1 MAQPVNVIDPS
12 QFIIFEGIFQMT
24 NSPYTFRFDVF
35 TLGVNVFTLGVDVCV
50 TFINNTPTQEFTQ
63 LIQFLQPLPLRVSP
77 MFPCAFLIT
86 IGEYENFKDNI
97 LNRGFINWTVQGQV
111 QQGQM
116 QQGQVQEVTIPGS
129 WAGVSFYGGRLRRQR
144 RKRSSKRSSK
154 RSGKRSSKR
163 SSKRSRR
170 RLR

>member
-1 MAQPVNVIDPS
+1 
-12 QFIIFEGIFQMT
+12 MT

-116 QQGQVQEVTIPGS
+116 QQGQMQQGQVQEVTIPGS